1 MHPATRFVAVSQARP
16 DEGKCLQSLYGCLK
30 VNTDVFCFP
39 IVLLS
44 QNVGSSSVFHGH
56 NSCESSDMNTSPTDE
71 QQQQQQQQ
79 HSLHHPVPQH
89 HSHHSS
95 AKYNTTGS
103 DNGGGGQ
110 NGHDTLSDFVT
121 FVCQENP
128 SGASQ
133 GHEPPDMSR
142 SSKSSASAQYSQY
155 STMLPPPPLPPMA
168 RPVAIIRSPGDLSMV
183 GGSAPSSN
191 QMTPPQSMA
200 SPGGGHHSSE
210 QENMSTNTDMNQSPP
225 PLSPQSQ
232 MDISRKPLTRIP
244 SPYSISR
251 EYASFNHFQ
260 AQPTQ
265 VSSYMLIYENV
276 LIILQMLHVSI
287 NIISSYLAILVQYQ
301 QCLA

>member
-1 MHPATRFVAVSQARP
+1 
-16 DEGKCLQSLYGCLK
+16 
-30 VNTDVFCFP
+30 
-39 IVLLS
+39 
-44 QNVGSSSVFHGH
+44 
-56 NSCESSDMNTSPTDE
+56 MNGSPTDDS
-71 QQQQQQQQ
+71 QQQQQQ

-89 HSHHSS
+89 HTHHSS
-95 AKYNTTGS
+95 AKYSSS
-103 DNGGGGQ
+103 DNGQ

-183 GGSAPSSN
+183 SSAPSSN

-200 SPGGGHHSSE
+200 SPGGHHSSE
-210 QENMSTNTDMNQSPP
+210 QENMNSNNTDMNQSP

-265 VSSYMLIYENV
+265 VSP
-276 LIILQMLHVSI
+276 
-287 NIISSYLAILVQYQ
+287 
-301 QCLA
+301 C